1 MSDYSDK
8 NTGISQV
15 TKTIATTST
24 QLIGPNP
31 KRIGLIINSPVANRL
46 TLSFTN
52 PAVADEGIILYAGD
66 QPLHLKRRDF
76 GMAIQQEIFAI
87 MNTAAEGITT
97 VEIVAGH

>member
-1 MSDYSDK
+1 MDYSDK
-8 NTGISQV
+8 NTGISQT

-52 PAVADEGIILYAGD
+52 PAVADQGINLYAGD
-66 QPLHLKRRDF
+66 PPLVLKRRDF
-76 GMAIQQEIFAI
+76 GNAIQQEIIAI
-87 MNTAAEGITT
+87 MTTLAESITV
-97 VEIVAGH
+97 VEIVMGQ